1 MGLMTLAACFLVDR
15 AGRRPLWLVSSLVMV
30 AANVLMGLVFH
41 LQITG
46 PLVLATV
53 FLCAIPHSFALG
65 SLPWLMMSE
74 IFPTRIRARA
84 VAITT
89 TFIWAVCFLAQYLF
103 PVIAGLSK
111 RIVGS
116 IGGAFWLSAAI
127 CVLAFLFG
135 LWLLPETKGRTL
147 EQIAESWKTGRR
159 T

>member
-1 MGLMTLAACFLVDR
+1 
-15 AGRRPLWLVSSLVMV
+15 
-30 AANVLMGLVFH
+30 
-41 LQITG
+41 
-46 PLVLATV
+46 LATISV
-53 FLCAIPHSFALG
+53 DQPSGSGAATPSGGGGVQGKLYAFLIAIPHSFALG

-111 RIVGS
+111 RILGS
-116 IGGAFWLSAAI
+116 IGGAFWFSAAI
-127 CVLAFLFG
+127 CVLAFFFG

-147 EQIAESWKTGRR
+147 EQIAEAWKTGRR
-159 T
+159 A